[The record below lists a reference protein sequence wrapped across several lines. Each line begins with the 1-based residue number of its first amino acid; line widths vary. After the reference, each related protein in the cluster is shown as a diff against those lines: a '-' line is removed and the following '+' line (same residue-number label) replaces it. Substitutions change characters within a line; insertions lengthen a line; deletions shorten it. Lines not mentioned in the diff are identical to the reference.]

1 MIKTQIVIPCFNESE
16 GLLDLINECRAVID
30 SSDDS
35 LGFILVDNGSKD
47 GSNLIFSSLQGK
59 YSNIQIV
66 SLAENQGYGG
76 GIIAGL
82 NSSTA
87 QIIGWTHADLQTPL
101 SDCLRSAKMIAG
113 DVGFVKGFRA
123 GRPFSDRVFSR
134 GMGIFES
141 ILFASR
147 LEEVNAQPTIFK
159 RNFYEKWQSPP
170 ADFSL
175 DLYALVVAV
184 KSGLGI
190 RRIKVHFLPR
200 QFGQSN
206 WNVGLKSKIKF
217 IRRTLKYSFE
227 LRRTL
232 HENL

>member
-1 MIKTQIVIPCFNESE
+1 MIRTQIVIPCFNESE
-16 GLLDLINECRAVID
+16 GLLNLIDECLMVIAA
-30 SSDDS
+30 SDYS

-47 GSNLIFSSLQGK
+47 GSKPIFSSIQGE
-59 YSNIQIV
+59 YANIEIV

-101 SDCLRSAKMIAG
+101 IDCLKATESI
-113 DVGFVKGFRA
+113 DDNISFVKGARV
-123 GRPFSDRVFSR
+123 GRPFTDRVFSS

-141 ILFASR
+141 ILFVSR
-147 LEEVNAQPTIFK
+147 LDEVNAQPTLFK
-159 RNFYEKWQSPP
+159 RNFYEKWQNPP

-184 KSGLGI
+184 KNGLGI
-190 RRIKVHFLPR
+190 RRIKVHFYPR

-206 WNVGLKSKIKF
+206 WNIGLKSRIKF
-217 IRRTLKYSFE
+217 IKRTFKYSIG
-227 LRRTL
+227 LRRNL

>member
-1 MIKTQIVIPCFNESE
+1 MIRTQIVIPCFNESK
-16 GLLDLINECRAVID
+16 GLLSLIDECRTVIAL
-30 SSDDS
+30 SDYS

-47 GSNLIFSSLQGK
+47 GSKPILESLQGK
-59 YSNIQIV
+59 YANIEIV
-66 SLAENQGYGG
+66 SLPENQGYGG

-101 SDCLRSAKMIAG
+101 IDCLKATDSIDADIS
-113 DVGFVKGFRA
+113 FVKGVRV
-123 GRPFSDRVFSR
+123 GRPFSDKVFSR

-147 LEEVNAQPTIFK
+147 LEEVNAQPTLFN
-159 RNFYEKWQSPP
+159 RNFYEKWQKPP

-175 DLYALVVAV
+175 DLYALVMAV

-190 RRIKVHFLPR
+190 RRIRVHFLPR
-200 QFGQSN
+200 KFGQSN
-206 WNVGLKSKIKF
+206 WNVGLKSRIKF
-217 IRRTLKYSFE
+217 IKRTFRYSYE

-232 HENL
+232 HENF

>member
-1 MIKTQIVIPCFNESE
+1 MIKTQIVIPCFDESE
-16 GLLDLINECRAVID
+16 GLLKLIDECRTVINK
-30 SSDDS
+30 SEYSI
-35 LGFILVDNGSKD
+35 GFILVDNGSKD
-47 GSNLIFSSLQGK
+47 GSKAIFNSLQGK
-59 YSNIQIV
+59 YTNIEIV
-66 SLAENQGYGG
+66 SLPVNQGYGG

-101 SDCLRSAKMIAG
+101 IDCLKASEAIDAEIS
-113 DVGFVKGFRA
+113 FVKGARV

-141 ILFASR
+141 ILFVSR
-147 LEEVNAQPTIFK
+147 LEEVNAQPTLFN
-159 RNFYEKWQSPP
+159 RNFYEKWQNPP

-175 DLYALVVAV
+175 DLYALIVAV
-184 KSGLGI
+184 KNGLGI

-200 QFGQSN
+200 QFGQSH
-206 WNVGLKSKIKF
+206 WNVGFKSRIKF
-217 IRRTLKYSFE
+217 IKRTFKYSFE